1 MHTPRHPEP
10 HDVPDSRSTVPRDP
24 YEELGS
30 LAGAPGGEFPG
41 GEEPGHRWS
50 GRSRRV
56 VRREAR
62 REARR
67 AARPEPHDTRRAEP
81 REGRR
86 WWRLTGLSRAA
97 KTVVALAVLTAFVA
111 LADRWAVL
119 YAEGK
124 AADTIKNQ
132 LDLAAAPEVE
142 IGGFP
147 FVDQLVE
154 KKFDSVRVTVPDV
167 PADRVSL
174 QKVSAMAHDVR
185 LDADGLTSV
194 HGADI
199 PELEGDVLLSFDDLS
214 RELGSS
220 QITFR
225 GEGGDKVRAGGTLPV
240 AGQDLRVHAEATVR
254 QQAERGI
261 ATDIGNMR
269 LDIGDLATYRP
280 GTRPSEGLHLTR
292 KASAGLAE
300 EDGEAKALLSVP
312 SIAQRLGVPEGAARE
327 GLGDDGKLAEL
338 TGSPH
343 FAREARNLDLI
354 DLAEDDPAVLG
365 ALGISPDLLDALTGL
380 TRPVLADKLS
390 LAFQLPEPPQ
400 GDIRLRDVRVEKDG
414 IRVRLSG
421 SGLSVGG

>member
-1 MHTPRHPEP
+1 MHTPRHFDAH
-10 HDVPDSRSTVPRDP
+10 HDPDSRSTAPRDP
-24 YEELGS
+24 YEELGALTGDPQGGS
-30 LAGAPGGEFPG
+30 PGLEG
-41 GEEPGHRWS
+41 PGHRWS

-56 VRREAR
+56 
-62 REARR
+62 ARR
-67 AARPEPHDTRRAEP
+67 AARREGVGEGRRERGP
-81 REGRR
+81 EGRR
-86 WWRLTGLSRAA
+86 WWRLSGLSRAA
-97 KTVVALAVLTAFVA
+97 KTVVALAVLTAFLA

-124 AADTIKNQ
+124 AADAIEKQ

-147 FVDQLVE
+147 FVDQLAE

-167 PADRVSL
+167 SAGRVSL
-174 QKVSAMAHDVR
+174 QKVSATAHDVR

-199 PELEGDVLLSFDDLS
+199 PELQGDVLLSFDDLS

-225 GEGGDKVRAGGTLPV
+225 GDGGDKVRAGGTLPV
-240 AGQDLRVHAEATVR
+240 AGQDLRVHAEATVT

-280 GTRPSEGLHLTR
+280 GTRASEGLHLTR
-292 KASAGLAE
+292 EAAAGLAH
-300 EDGEAKALLSVP
+300 EDGEAKSLLSVP
-312 SIAQRLGVPEGAARE
+312 SIAERLGVPEGAARE
-327 GLGDDGKLAEL
+327 GLADDGKLAEL

-354 DLAEDDPAVLG
+354 DLAEDDPEVLS
-365 ALGISPDLLDALTGL
+365 ALGISPDLLDALSRL

-390 LAFQLPEPPQ
+390 LAFQLPEPPH
-400 GDIRLRDVRVEKDG
+400 GDIRLRDVRVEDDG

-421 SGLSVGG
+421 AGLSVGS